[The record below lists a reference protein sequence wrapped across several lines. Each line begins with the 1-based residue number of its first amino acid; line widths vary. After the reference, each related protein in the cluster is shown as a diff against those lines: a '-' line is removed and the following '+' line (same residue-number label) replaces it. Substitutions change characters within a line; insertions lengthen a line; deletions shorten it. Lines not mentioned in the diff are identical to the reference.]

1 MKRTSGKRWISLVL
15 ALCLCLLVGCG
26 GKQTGY
32 DPLKGVE
39 TRMITDSAGRQV
51 EIPAE
56 ITRIAPSGSTAQMIL
71 MPVAYDL
78 LVGLSSS
85 PSTAQMSYFPEE
97 MRDLPT
103 FGQFYGSKA
112 NLNME
117 SLIAA
122 QPQLIIDLGDAKD
135 SIAKDMDTIQKQTGI
150 PTIFIEADLDDMAA
164 AYRTLGDILG
174 RQEQAEELAQFI
186 DRTVT
191 MAQTNAA
198 KIPEVSATQGA
209 LRHRIHGPCLQRSR
223 VRTGGRHRPCG
234 GGERHHP
241 GRSYQPGRRYHRQS
255 GGGIRRGAG
264 CYSAVLRRPLR
275 YPDGRGLGGPH
286 RRAAGAVLRDTGPAL
301 RLDEFP
307 AVGEPGA
314 GHLVAGESAVPPAV

>member
-1 MKRTSGKRWISLVL
+1 MKRTSGKQWISLVL

-26 GKQTGY
+26 GKQAGY

-85 PSTAQMSYFPEE
+85 PSTAQMPYFPEE
-97 MRDLPT
+97 MRYLPT

-164 AYRTLGDILG
+164 AYRMLGDILG

-198 KIPEVSATQGA
+198 KIPESQRLKVLFGTGSTGLACNAAGSVQADVIDLVGA
-209 LRHRIHGPCLQRSR
+209 VNAIIPEEVTNR
-223 VRTGGRHRPCG
+223 G
-234 GGERHHP
+234 GGTTV
-241 GRSYQPGRRYHRQS
+241 
-255 GGGIRRGAG
+255 IRRGAG
-264 CYSAVLRRPLR
+264 CYSAGLRRPLR
-275 YPDGRGLGGPH
+275 YPDGRGLGGSH